1 MKRFYLLFLISLF
14 SVLISY
20 AQVGEYRTDLAIG
33 VNGGYMRFLRSSWEV

>member
-20 AQVGEYRTDLAIG
+20 AQVGEYRKVSIVPTWL
-33 VNGGYMRFLRSSWEV
+33 